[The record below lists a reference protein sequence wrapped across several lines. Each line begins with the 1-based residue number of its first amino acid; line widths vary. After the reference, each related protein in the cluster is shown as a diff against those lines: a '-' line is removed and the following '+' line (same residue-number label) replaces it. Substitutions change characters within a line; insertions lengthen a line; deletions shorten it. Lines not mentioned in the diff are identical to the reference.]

1 MSKNITLL
9 TAGGR
14 IRCAQCLATAKGTGQ
29 QCCRPASKGKR
40 VCKLHGGKSTGPKT
54 LEGRQRCAQ
63 ARLVHGRETS
73 AARMERSLGT
83 ARLAVLEEVGFALG
97 LLTGGRT
104 RGPKPHRL
112 DQAYPELQE
121 LLRALAKHGSK
132 GGVGITLTGPDR
144 ISIALTAT

>member
-1 MSKNITLL
+1 MSKNVTLL

-14 IRCAQCLATAKGTGQ
+14 VRCMQCQAKAKSTKQ
-29 QCCRPASKGKR
+29 QCRRPASKGKR
-40 VCKLHGGKSTGPKT
+40 VCKLHGGRSTGPRT
-54 LEGRQRCAQ
+54 QEGRQRCAQ

-73 AARMERSLGT
+73 AARMERSLGS
-83 ARLAVLEEVGFALG
+83 ARLAVLEQLGFAIG

-121 LLRALAKHGSK
+121 FLCARTKQR
-132 GGVGITLTGPDR
+132 P
-144 ISIALTAT
+144 